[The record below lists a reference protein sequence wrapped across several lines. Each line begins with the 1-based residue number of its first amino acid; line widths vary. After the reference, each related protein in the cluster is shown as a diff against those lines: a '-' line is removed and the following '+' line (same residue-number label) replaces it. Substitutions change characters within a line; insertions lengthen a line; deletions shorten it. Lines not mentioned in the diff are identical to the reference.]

1 MNYKDLKKQIKLIT
15 KLQESILKVVE
26 EQDPSVVDLQ
36 LSDSLNNSQVKSAL
50 AGFFFSLDR
59 NIEKVDDFY
68 NKQYSE
74 YDRRLKKMS
83 SIINSFNGHVEE
95 LDHEELEEIIGV
107 LIELRSCFRNLKWFG
122 ELNKRGFVK
131 ILKKLDKKTGT
142 SQQNP
147 YLNARIFPLSFAN
160 EFEIVK
166 DLSSINDFLNKLSPH
181 IESINNERSRN
192 NRDGKRNGGS
202 VTPDKYIRFI
212 QRDDDEPLINQLIV
226 EYRSIVLVPVKLL
239 ISLLNK
245 AALSESIKCISKIL
259 EVIPSLSD
267 PSDISGRNFF
277 HHHIIALGKQVQ
289 KNAAAE
295 AKFKKEEDNVSAL
308 LELNY
313 LNLTPAALPDS
324 NHRLIGAFG
333 PDGVNSNDSPT
344 SLLYILKNLPPHLRP
359 ALLQRDN
366 YKRTPLH
373 YAAQFGLREIT
384 VIIIDFLKSWNEWD
398 STISIDD
405 LSIWGDAES
414 LSPLHLAVLGTHP
427 KTVDVLINNSDKKL
441 TSSRLFL
448 LAARLNSPQ
457 ILGSLLECKGIE
469 INYYDPDTHETA
481 LYIASK
487 LNFSNSVEFLLK
499 NKANTEIGENSFGW
513 TPIFI
518 AAVEGLYEII
528 ILLKKYGAD
537 YSFEDES
544 GWIPMEHAC
553 LRGHLK
559 IADILRPF
567 NYDRFQLIENSFK
580 STNTSTTSVDKINNG
595 NISSNISSTS
605 MSQNSSIDK
614 LSKPSHKED
623 IYKAIKPKTVK
634 QQTQPIKSFGHRYLT
649 DDSVILITLGSNDT
663 REGSQAV
670 KLDRVPISKV
680 HSTELDT
687 ALSLVIRAKSQ
698 FDEPPTV
705 IDLPIDD
712 IEPITIN
719 TRKKNPED
727 EIILFDIVPTYG
739 GQHKQVLG
747 RAVALLDKIYTKVGE
762 HRRSLN
768 KVITIPIIET
778 ETLDVL
784 GTLKFEVLIVT
795 PFHHPNMNFNR
806 AETYWKSLV
815 STRVIGHR
823 GLGKNVDA
831 KKSLQLGEN
840 TVESFIA
847 AASLGASYVE
857 FDVQLTKDHIP
868 VVYHDFL
875 VAESGV
881 DIPMHELTLE
891 QFLNLN
897 HIKDEEKRS
906 KDDDYLMRPRSASQY
921 NYNDDFSNLKK
932 NTDTYLDKM
941 RLTKTYK
948 NLKFKGNSRGSSIA
962 SSFVTLKELFK
973 KIPENVGF
981 NIECKYP
988 LLYEAQHE
996 EIGEISIDLNFWIDT
1011 VLQIVYE
1018 YGKGRDIIFS
1028 SFHPE
1033 ACLFLS
1039 LKQPAIPIL
1048 FLTEAGTSIMPDIR
1062 AGSLQSAVRFAKKW
1076 NLLGIVSAAEPIV
1089 KCPRLAQV
1097 VKASGLVCFTYGVLN
1112 NDPDNARLQMEAG
1125 VDAVIVDNVLA
1136 VREEL
1141 RKKNEVNNNN
1151 NNNNNNNDDKNS
1163 SLETSPEPILKN
1175 PSIIKKNDSDNDNNN
1190 NNNNNNFENS
1200 EKIINNVNKVTAET
1214 TKVVKDAT
1222 KKPNNES
1229 DVISI

>member
-26 EQDPSVVDLQ
+26 EQDPDVVDLQ

-74 YDRRLKKMS
+74 YDRRFKKMS
-83 SIINSFNGHVEE
+83 SIINSLNGHIDE
-95 LDHEELEEIIGV
+95 LDNEELEEIIGV

-142 SQQNP
+142 SQQSP

-160 EFEIVK
+160 EYDIVK

-181 IESINNERSRN
+181 IEETTKQKTSE
-192 NRDGKRNGGS
+192 KRRLSSS
-202 VTPDKYIRFI
+202 VTPDKYLRFI

-245 AALSESIKCISKIL
+245 AALSQSINCITKLL
-259 EVIPSLSD
+259 EVMPSLGD

-289 KNAAAE
+289 KNESDE
-295 AKFKKEEDNVSAL
+295 AQTNNNSSKSSTNVSAL

-359 ALLQRDN
+359 ALLQRDH

-384 VIIIDFLKSWNEWD
+384 TILIDFLKSWNEWD
-398 STISIDD
+398 STIAIDD

-427 KTVDVLINNSDKKL
+427 KTAEVLIANSDKKL
-441 TSSRLFL
+441 TSPRLLL
-448 LAARLNSPQ
+448 LAARLNASL
-457 ILGSLLECKGIE
+457 ILGSLLECEGID
-469 INYYDPDTHETA
+469 INYCDPDTHETA

-487 LNFSNSVEFLLK
+487 LNFPKTVEFLLK
-499 NKANTEIGENSFGW
+499 QKANTEIGESSFGW

-518 AAVEGLYEII
+518 AAVEGLYEIVL
-528 ILLKKYGAD
+528 LLKEYGAE
-537 YSFEDES
+537 YSFEDDS
-544 GWIPMEHAC
+544 GWTPMEHAC
-553 LRGHLK
+553 LRGHLT
-559 IADILRPF
+559 IADMLRPKD
-567 NYDRFQLIENSFK
+567 YDRFQSFENTYK
-580 STNTSTTSVDKINNG
+580 SNNSSTSSVDKVNGSNNG
-595 NISSNISSTS
+595 NTVSS
-605 MSQNSSIDK
+605 NSSIDK
-614 LSKPSHKED
+614 LSKHNHKED
-623 IYKAIKPKTVK
+623 IYKAIKPKLLTK
-634 QQTQPIKSFGHRYLT
+634 QNQPVKSFGHRYLT
-649 DDSVILITLGSNDT
+649 DDSMIIITLGSNDT
-663 REGSQAV
+663 REGSQAI

-698 FDEPPTV
+698 IDEPPNV

-719 TRKKNPED
+719 SKKSNPED

-762 HRRSLN
+762 NRRSLN
-768 KVITIPIIET
+768 KVVTIPIIET

-795 PFHHPNMNFNR
+795 PFHHPNMNLNR
-806 AETYWKSLV
+806 TETYWKSLV

-831 KKSLQLGEN
+831 KNSLQLGEN

-857 FDVQLTKDHIP
+857 FDVQLTKDHVP

-881 DIPMHELTLE
+881 DIPMHEINLD
-891 QFLNLN
+891 QFLDLN
-897 HIKDEEKRS
+897 HNRDQDNKRS
-906 KDDDYLMRPRSASQY
+906 KDDEYLMRPRSASHY
-921 NYNDDFSNLKK
+921 VYDDTSEHHQNI
-932 NTDTYLDKM
+932 NTYLDKM

-948 NLKFKGNSRGSSIA
+948 DLKFKGNSRGSSIA

-973 KIPENVGF
+973 KIPQNVGF

-996 EIGEISIDLNFWIDT
+996 EIGEIAVDLNFWIDT

-1018 YGKGRDIIFS
+1018 HGKGRDIIFS

-1033 ACLFLS
+1033 ACLLLS

-1048 FLTEAGTSIMPDIR
+1048 FLTEAGTTTMPDVR
-1062 AGSLQSAVRFAKKW
+1062 ADSLQNAIRFAKKW

-1112 NDPDNARLQMEAG
+1112 NDPENAKLQMEAG

-1136 VREEL
+1136 VRKEL
-1141 RKKNEVNNNN
+1141 TKVNEM
-1151 NNNNNNNDDKNS
+1151 S
-1163 SLETSPEPILKN
+1163 TETSPEPIIDN
-1175 PSIIKKNDSDNDNNN
+1175 SSSAIK
-1190 NNNNNNFENS
+1190 
-1200 EKIINNVNKVTAET
+1200 A
-1214 TKVVKDAT
+1214 
-1222 KKPNNES
+1222 
-1229 DVISI
+1229 

>member
-26 EQDPSVVDLQ
+26 EQDPEIADLQ

-74 YDRRLKKMS
+74 YDRRLKKIS
-83 SIINSFNGHVEE
+83 SIINSFNGHIEE
-95 LDHEELEEIIGV
+95 LDNEELEEIIGV

-160 EFEIVK
+160 EFDIVK

-181 IESINNERSRN
+181 IENLNDTKKKSSERRTS
-192 NRDGKRNGGS
+192 GS
-202 VTPDKYIRFI
+202 VTPDKYLRFI

-226 EYRSIVLVPVKLL
+226 EYRSIVLVPVKLMV
-239 ISLLNK
+239 SLLNK
-245 AALSESIKCISKIL
+245 AALSQSTKCIAKLL
-259 EVIPSLSD
+259 EVIPSLGD

-289 KNAAAE
+289 KAE
-295 AKFKKEEDNVSAL
+295 ESTEISSKSTENVSAL

-324 NHRLIGAFG
+324 NHRLVGAFG

-384 VIIIDFLKSWNEWD
+384 TIIIDFLKSWNEWD
-398 STISIDD
+398 STVAIDD
-405 LSIWGDAES
+405 LSVWGDAES

-427 KTVDVLINNSDKKL
+427 KTVEVLIANSDRKL

-448 LAARLNSPQ
+448 LAARLNSPE
-457 ILGSLLECKGIE
+457 ILGSLLGCKGIE
-469 INYYDPDTHETA
+469 IDFADPDTHETA

-487 LNFSNSVEFLLK
+487 LNFPKTVEFLLRQ
-499 NKANTEIGENSFGW
+499 KANTEIGENSFGW

-518 AAVEGLYEII
+518 AAVEGLYQIV
-528 ILLKKYGAD
+528 ILLKEYGAE
-537 YSFEDES
+537 YSLEDES
-544 GWIPMEHAC
+544 GWTPMEHAC
-553 LRGHLK
+553 LRGHLQ
-559 IADILRPF
+559 ISDILRPK

-580 STNTSTTSVDKINNG
+580 SNNSSTGSVDKVNNSG
-595 NISSNISSTS
+595 ITS
-605 MSQNSSIDK
+605 PNSSIDK
-614 LSKPSHKED
+614 LSKNHKED
-623 IYKAIKPKTVK
+623 IYKAIKPKHSK
-634 QQTQPIKSFGHRYLT
+634 QTQPIKSFGHRYLT

-663 REGSQAV
+663 REGSQAI

-687 ALSLVIRAKSQ
+687 ALSLVVRAKSQ

-712 IEPITIN
+712 THEPITIN
-719 TRKKNPED
+719 SNKANPKD

-747 RAVALLDKIYTKVGE
+747 RAVALLDKIYTNVGE
-762 HRRSLN
+762 NRCSLN
-768 KVITIPIIET
+768 KVVTIPIIET

-823 GLGKNVDA
+823 GLGKNIDA

-897 HIKDEEKRS
+897 HVKDDDSKRS
-906 KDDDYLMRPRSASQY
+906 KDDDYLMRPRSASHY
-921 NYNDDFSNLKK
+921 VYNDGSNEGNSNSDFH
-932 NTDTYLDKM
+932 LDKM

-988 LLYEAQHE
+988 LLYESQHE
-996 EIGEISIDLNFWIDT
+996 ELGEISIDLNFWIDT

-1033 ACLFLS
+1033 ACLLLS

-1048 FLTEAGTSIMPDIR
+1048 FLTEAGTSIMPDVR

-1136 VREEL
+1136 VRKEL
-1141 RKKNEVNNNN
+1141 TKT
-1151 NNNNNNNDDKNS
+1151 NDIVS
-1163 SLETSPEPILKN
+1163 HETSPEPLGNI
-1175 PSIIKKNDSDNDNNN
+1175 
-1190 NNNNNNFENS
+1190 
-1200 EKIINNVNKVTAET
+1200 
-1214 TKVVKDAT
+1214 DA
-1222 KKPNNES
+1222 KAVSVQE
-1229 DVISI
+1229 